1 MAPFAPPVPKSPSH
15 EALDQYVGKNITQIC
30 QFGFGKVGD
39 TANHCAHF
47 VGHALAL
54 SFGTTC
60 RNMFSLPNLK
70 KAGLIYESGASIRVN
85 ELYNALTD
93 TEYRDDFSEADIG
106 LIFVTVT
113 GNYDRKNNRIGEF
126 TKKHVGIIKNGNVW
140 HYGNGND
147 RVRCDSVK
155 TFISIFVSA
164 YGQGKRKNIV
174 LCFAKMPLTNVGMPV
189 EEGIWI

>member
-1 MAPFAPPVPKSPSH
+1 MAPFAPPVPKPPLH

-30 QFGFGKVGD
+30 QFGLGKVGD
-39 TANHCAHF
+39 MAYYCAHF

-70 KAGLIYESGASIRVN
+70 KAGLIYELGASIRVN

-93 TEYRDDFSEADIG
+93 TEDRGDFSEVDIG

-113 GNYDRKNNRIGEF
+113 GNYDRSDNIIGEL
-126 TKKHVGIIKNGNVW
+126 TEKHVGIIKNGNV
-140 HYGNGND
+140 
-147 RVRCDSVK
+147 
-155 TFISIFVSA
+155 
-164 YGQGKRKNIV
+164 
-174 LCFAKMPLTNVGMPV
+174 
-189 EEGIWI
+189 